1 MIYFFL
7 LITSNIFVEKLKKY
21 EDRFYYKCDIDNI

>member
-21 EDRFYYKCDIDNI
+21 EEVCYNVIDRFI

>member
-7 LITSNIFVEKLKKY
+7 LITSSIFVEKLKKY
-21 EDRFYYKCDIDNI
+21 EEVCYNVIDRFI

>member
-1 MIYFFL
+1 MIYIFL

-21 EDRFYYKCDIDNI
+21 EEVCYNVIDRFI

>member
-7 LITSNIFVEKLKKY
+7 LITSNIFVEKLKKHEEVCY
-21 EDRFYYKCDIDNI
+21 NVIDRFI

>member
-21 EDRFYYKCDIDNI
+21 EKVCYNVIDRFI

>member
-7 LITSNIFVEKLKKY
+7 LITSNILVEKLKKY
-21 EDRFYYKCDIDNI
+21 EEVCYNVIDRFI